1 MNTRTIARG
10 VATLTLTAGLG
21 IAGSVAV
28 DADTTPVPSP
38 SAAPTPAPHTV
49 TLAALKIRCN
59 SAVQRRL
66 GTLGTDDTFVKLS
79 RALAS
84 TDRTALESQ
93 VGADQSGLTALDK
106 TIQADTSFAQAHAD
120 CERIVT
126 GYRVY
131 VMEDPKI
138 HEAIAADGVST
149 VNATFETL
157 IPELQSLINA
167 SSVSTTVKAQAQ
179 TDLNDVT
186 SKVNASHTSISGVT
200 ASVINLTAAGWPGNE
215 VGLKSARS
223 NITTARTDLAG
234 ARTDVS
240 HILQLLG
247 E

>member
-21 IAGSVAV
+21 LAGSVAV
-28 DADTTPVPSP
+28 DAGTTPMPSP
-38 SAAPTPAPHTV
+38 SASPAAAPHTPS
-49 TLAALKIRCN
+49 LGALKVRCN
-59 SAVQRRL
+59 AAVQRRL
-66 GTLGTDDTFVKLS
+66 GTLGTDDTFVKQS
-79 RALAS
+79 SALTSADQ
-84 TDRTALESQ
+84 TGLESQ
-93 VGADQSGLTALDK
+93 IGVDQKGLTTLDQ
-106 TIQADTSFAQAHAD
+106 TIQADPTVAQAHAG
-120 CERIVT
+120 CELIVT
-126 GYRVY
+126 DYRVY

-138 HEAIAADGVST
+138 HEVIAADGVSE
-149 VNATFETL
+149 VNGTFETL

-179 TDLNDVT
+179 ADLNDVT

-215 VGLKSARS
+215 VDLKSARS